1 VTRTTAGKRR
11 RGNGGVG
18 QTGENQQQ
26 VFTGLPNALEIRQTA
41 PDFHIPTATTA
52 VNPCQPKDQKNE
64 RKPAAARPPH
74 PDLFQDHVALET
86 LARFRIIRR
95 LENASKTSNPEP
107 PSTKLWSGST

>member
-95 LENASKTSNPEP
+95 LENAE
-107 PSTKLWSGST
+107 SGTVIVPKSP